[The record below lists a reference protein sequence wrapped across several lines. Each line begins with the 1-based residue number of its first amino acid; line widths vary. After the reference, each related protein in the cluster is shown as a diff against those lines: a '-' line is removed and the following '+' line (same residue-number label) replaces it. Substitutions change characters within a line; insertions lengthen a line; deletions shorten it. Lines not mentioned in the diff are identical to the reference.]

1 MMMMVIT
8 VVAGVLLSLLASEVE
23 KWLPWLSTRLIRYE
37 ALKLPRLSERMQEQ
51 WQADLDEI
59 PGNVGKLCYA
69 LSLVLRHFA
78 IVRTLPADEA
88 EDVEPVVVSAVG
100 IIAGSSTVIGVSGAG
115 ANLTDHYV
123 PKVFISSSHHGS
135 TLSAEMN
142 EALRVLDA
150 DGVQP
155 SNLVRLHG
163 SFTAGTNIKR
173 RK

>member
-1 MMMMVIT
+1 MMMIVIT
-8 VVAGVLLSLLASEVE
+8 VVGGVLLSLLASEVE

-51 WQADLDEI
+51 WQADVDEI

-88 EDVEPVVVSAVG
+88 DDVEPVVVSAVG
-100 IIAGSSTVIGVSGAG
+100 ISAGSSTD
-115 ANLTDHYV
+115 LTGHYM
-123 PKVFISSSHHGS
+123 PKVFISSSHHGL
-135 TLSAEMN
+135 TLSAEMD

-150 DGVQP
+150 DHVQP
-155 SNLVRLHG
+155 WNLVRLHG
-163 SFTAGTNIKR
+163 SFSAATKMRR

>member
-88 EDVEPVVVSAVG
+88 EDVEPVVVSGVG
-100 IIAGSSTVIGVSGAG
+100 IIVGSSTVVG
-115 ANLTDHYV
+115 
-123 PKVFISSSHHGS
+123 
-135 TLSAEMN
+135 
-142 EALRVLDA
+142 
-150 DGVQP
+150 
-155 SNLVRLHG
+155 
-163 SFTAGTNIKR
+163 
-173 RK
+173 

>member
-1 MMMMVIT
+1 MMMMVVT
-8 VVAGVLLSLLASEVE
+8 VVGGVLLSLLASEVE
-23 KWLPWLSTRLIRYE
+23 KWLPWVSTRLIRYE

-88 EDVEPVVVSAVG
+88 EDADPVVVSAVG
-100 IIAGSSTVIGVSGAG
+100 ISAGSTVIGVTGAE
-115 ANLTDHYV
+115 ANLTGHHM
-123 PKVFISSSHHGS
+123 PKVFISSSHHGL
-135 TLSAEMN
+135 TLSAELN

-150 DGVQP
+150 DHVQP

-163 SFTAGTNIKR
+163 SFSAATKIKR